1 MRTTSLLSGTAA
13 LALSALLFTACNSE
27 DDTLPVT
34 SSEYVTIQPSVSGEV
49 ITRAGSTYGQTGDKL
64 YLYYNDAGNTTDG
77 RYADFRFDGAIWDLG
92 VKSMKWTVLH
102 ELAAGNEHSF
112 YASAPVEAPTAANAV
127 NTDQSAPSGY
137 KTSDLLIAYKK
148 IPKAAAADKYTA
160 LSLDMKHVLAKLTIE
175 VNAKAIENAV
185 IKSVIIR
192 DAVTTYTTAYTASEE
207 TPAKTTVNGSDKA
220 DIKPLV
226 NGSVYNAVLPAQAIQ
241 ESNGITIVI
250 EVGSQ
255 TFTYKPAEAINLS
268 AGKNTTL
275 KLRLAGTGVI
285 LGDVSVSGWG
295 EGDVK
300 EGNIEA
306 DQP

>member
-49 ITRAGSTYGQTGDKL
+49 ITKAGSAYGQTGDKL
-64 YLYYNDAGNTTDG
+64 YLYYDEAGNATNDQN
-77 RYADFRFDGAIWDLG
+77 ADFRFDGAIWDLG
-92 VKSMKWTVLH
+92 VKSMKWTTLH
-102 ELAAGNEHSF
+102 EAAGSNLPF

-127 NTDQSAPSGY
+127 NTDQSTASGY

-148 IPKAAAADKYTA
+148 IAKAESADKYTA
-160 LSLDMKHVLAKLTIE
+160 LSLDLKHVLAKLTIE

-185 IKSVIIR
+185 IKSVTIKN
-192 DAVTTYTTAYTASEE
+192 AVAAYTTSYTASEE
-207 TPAKTTVNGSDKA
+207 TPAKTTVSGNDKA

-241 ESNGITIVI
+241 ETNGITIVI

-285 LGDVSVSGWG
+285 LGNVSVSEWG

-306 DQP
+306 D